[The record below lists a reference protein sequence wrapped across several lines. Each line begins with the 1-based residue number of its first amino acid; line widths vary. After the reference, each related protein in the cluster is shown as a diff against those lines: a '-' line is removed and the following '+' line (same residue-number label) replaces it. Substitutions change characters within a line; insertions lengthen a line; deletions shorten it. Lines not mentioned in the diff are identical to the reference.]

1 MLTYLL
7 GALIAPWTLIIG
19 ILVLAIYWAWSKTRL
34 RYEGFN
40 IPPFPAPA
48 KPFLGHVLL
57 MKGDIN
63 DTFSWMRKKA
73 GDIFSLNLAGQHLIV
88 VNGFEN
94 MRDILVKHADITSDR
109 PVDLSS
115 QVIGEENHGLMT
127 SRGPNWKEQRST
139 SMAILREFGMGK
151 NIMAQKAE
159 SEVQIYIEKLASF
172 HGKAI
177 DLPLLNNAA
186 VCNVVC
192 SIIVGDRFDYDDEYF
207 QRMIKN
213 LNAFVVK
220 TPPLWV
226 LYAAT
231 VFKRLPGDLFGIKD
245 WETCVNDL
253 NENFSKFQINRIKQD
268 FSPDNEP
275 ENFIMAYLQEM
286 HKKKESQTPTYLDE
300 PNLISVIK
308 SLFSAGTETISTTI
322 NWCVLFCLH
331 HPEIQEKVFD
341 EIKTHVGTART
352 PNTSDMPNLRYLSAV
367 IRETQRLGGVAP
379 ILSRLVTDN
388 FEVQGYLVPKG
399 SQLMLNLNSALQD
412 EDIWE
417 NADKFHPERFLDTS
431 GHLIKPNEFVPF
443 GLGRRICP
451 GEALA
456 RMELDLFLASL
467 FQRFRFVPED
477 PTAELPSLKGVLSLT
492 FSPKPYKV
500 RFLERNL

>member
-7 GALIAPWTLIIG
+7 GALTSPWVLLCG
-19 ILVLAIYWAWSKTRL
+19 VLALLVFWAWSKTKL
-34 RYEGFN
+34 KYEGFN
-40 IPPFPAPA
+40 IPPFPAPS
-48 KPFLGHVLL
+48 KPFVGHVLL

-63 DTFSWMRKKA
+63 DNFTWMRKKT

-88 VNGFEN
+88 VNGLDN
-94 MRDILVKHADITSDR
+94 MREILIKHAELTSDR

-115 QVIGEENHGLMT
+115 QVLGEENHGLMT

-151 NIMAQKAE
+151 NMMAKKAE
-159 SEVQIYIEKLASF
+159 AEVEIYIDKLASF
-172 HGKAI
+172 KGAAI
-177 DLPLLNNAA
+177 NLPLLTNAA

-207 QRMIKN
+207 KRMMRN

-220 TPPLWV
+220 TPALWI

-231 VFKRLPGDLFGIKD
+231 IFKRLPGDMFGIKE
-245 WETCVNDL
+245 WEACVNDL
-253 NENFSKFQINRIKQD
+253 NENFSKYQISKIKKD
-268 FSPDNEP
+268 FHPDNEP
-275 ENFIMAYLQEM
+275 ENFVMAYLQEM
-286 HKKKESQTPTYLDE
+286 QRKKESGSSTHLDE
-300 PNLISVIK
+300 PNLVSNIK
-308 SLFSAGTETISTTI
+308 SLFLAGTETISTTI

-331 HPEIQEKVFD
+331 HPEVQEKVY
-341 EIKTHVGTART
+341 EELKTHVGTART
-352 PNTSDMPNLRYLSAV
+352 PNKADIPNLRYLSAV
-367 IRETQRLGGVAP
+367 IKETQRLGGVAP

-388 FEVQGYLVPKG
+388 FEVGGFLIPKD

-412 EDIWE
+412 EDLWK
-417 NADKFHPERFLDTS
+417 DSDRFCPERFLDES
-431 GHLIKPNEFVPF
+431 GHLIKYNEFIPF

-456 RMELDLFLASL
+456 RMELDLFLASM
-467 FQRFRFVPED
+467 FHRFRFEPED
-477 PTAELPSLKGVLSLT
+477 PNAELPPLKGILSLT

-500 RFLERNL
+500 RFIDRNA